1 MDALPHVGSLVGELV
16 LAPYDTTESPPP
28 SPAPAA
34 YYTATTQNASAAAPL
49 PMAPSPSATE
59 LTSVRGS
66 LTPRLARPAGALAFD
81 QMPSDEITTAPLPT
95 VAAAADASSS
105 PDAAIVPVQDR
116 MYEFSAPRF
125 HVFSA
130 DDSVCTNRSVCADS
144 WFDHRHGS
152 PNGSVTATVSRPVAS
167 AELIPSQQPA
177 PTDLAAIFRSLA
189 VERAEQAVSA
199 GAVAAM
205 SPAPTSPAASPPRRC
220 LLFPRS
226 DHEAAMGRA
235 RPANPFFKPSV
246 APRDGKTARTET
258 VSRRANNATTQN
270 DRSRRTGRPLD
281 SVKGPTIAKRANAPR
296 KPLQLTIPKPFRFA
310 STLRELSHFVSRK
323 GGDDE
328 NCTSPYM
335 PLAAKIKRL
344 EQEVPDRFKTKATK
358 PLPSK
363 PRHLELTH
371 PRSPRLMTK
380 FRIKN
385 YGEKLTTEEIEARE
399 LAKVQPFKARPLAKK
414 IFEAPVGIP
423 HLDPLPLTVPQ
434 SPAIHKP
441 APPAP
446 RAPSPPRVIRANP
459 IRLPAEPFEPRHEPR
474 APVVPADVRL
484 PGDELRARRLREFE
498 EAVKREAEEAERA
511 RRFRARPMRDPAVPD
526 SLPAPPPKAP
536 TVPEPFMLHT
546 AARSAMYPPPVV
558 PEPAP
563 FVAHPLPAFDAPF
576 VPRRSERPAT
586 VPEDVVLHTDARAA
600 ERREYEEA
608 LRAKE
613 AAEEEMRA
621 HIKVAEEEQE
631 RERIRLLR
639 RELVP
644 RAQPIRHF
652 PGIDIRPSRKKLTEP
667 ESPMLFEKRRRL
679 QEMQQRLQQEQ
690 QQPHRSRFDD
700 YSIAA
705 PAEAADEDFGGAW
718 TSPSRRS
725 SYDEVGYA
733 GLASEGQQK

>member
-1 MDALPHVGSLVGELV
+1 MDTLPHVGGLVGDLV
-16 LAPYDTTESPPP
+16 LAPHDTTESPPP
-28 SPAPAA
+28 SPAHAA
-34 YYTATTQNASAAAPL
+34 YYTATTQNVSAAAPL
-49 PMAPSPSATE
+49 PVAPSPSATE
-59 LTSVRGS
+59 LSSVRGS
-66 LTPRLARPAGALAFD
+66 LTPRPARPAGALAVD
-81 QMPSDEITTAPLPT
+81 QMPSDEIITAPLPT

-105 PDAAIVPVQDR
+105 PDAANVPAQDK
-116 MYEFSAPRF
+116 MYEFSAPRY

-130 DDSVCTNRSVCADS
+130 GDSVYTDRSAARADS

-152 PNGSVTATVSRPVAS
+152 PNGSVMSTVSRPVGS
-167 AELIPSQQPA
+167 TKLVTSQQPA
-177 PTDLAAIFRSLA
+177 PTDLAAMFRSLA
-189 VERAEQAVSA
+189 VERAAEQA
-199 GAVAAM
+199 AAAS
-205 SPAPTSPAASPPRRC
+205 SPAPTSPAASPPRRG

-226 DHEAAMGRA
+226 DRSAAVRGPA
-235 RPANPFFKPSV
+235 RPVNPFFKPLV
-246 APRDGKTARTET
+246 AKRDAKPARTET
-258 VSRRANNATTQN
+258 VSRRANNATAQN
-270 DRSRRTGRPLD
+270 DRSRKTVRPLE

-310 STLRELSHFVSRK
+310 STLRELSHLVSRK

-344 EQEVPDRFKTKATK
+344 EQEVPDRFKTKAT
-358 PLPSK
+358 
-363 PRHLELTH
+363 
-371 PRSPRLMTK
+371 
-380 FRIKN
+380 
-385 YGEKLTTEEIEARE
+385 
-399 LAKVQPFKARPLAKK
+399 K

-600 ERREYEEA
+600 ERREYEET

-621 HIKVAEEEQE
+621 RIKAAEEEQE

-679 QEMQQRLQQEQ
+679 QEMQRRMLLEQ
-690 QQPHRSRFDD
+690 QQPHRSRFEDD
-700 YSIAA
+700 GIAA
-705 PAEAADEDFGGAW
+705 SAEAADEDFDVVW

-725 SYDEVGYA
+725 SYDEFGYT
-733 GLASEGQQK
+733 GIASEGQQK